1 MHGPSSESSESW
13 ERVIRVGSESLA
25 GADIVRVTAGAN
37 IIQHN
42 MRHGQVRVNSD
53 VPGRVVNAIYGFCDI
68 RNFTDC
74 TEVE

>member
-1 MHGPSSESSESW
+1 M
-13 ERVIRVGSESLA
+13 
-25 GADIVRVTAGAN
+25 RVTAGAN